1 MRISKSSANRESAQE
16 ARAHLRQIRKLA
28 ADQGSRKNKNEVPGQ
43 PFDRTLLAQS
53 RLYRLSR
60 RLFLERGGSF
70 RAAVLSS
77 ARALGSPTL
86 LNSEVEYN
94 PVEGELLWRANDP
107 IERRDP
113 SRVTQLRAF
122 TTNLFHEQNH
132 RILWSVIPPAP
143 SRREDLRRYLNF
155 VESLVIV
162 LDMAFGDELGP
173 KGSAFFQRIGVAFDP
188 GSKARVEIAGRRA
201 YRNYFQAAGYAT
213 YLTLERY
220 ESSAIHEI
228 TRRLFPQDPTLAA
241 RAAARGT
248 NLNQG
253 FVDKTNLR
261 WQARHGK
268 AVVEALHSNRK
279 SPLVLPR
286 DPLNNIQQ
294 YVFMEEWLQAF
305 GL

>member
-1 MRISKSSANRESAQE
+1 MKSAKPSSGQDSLRE
-16 ARAHLRQIRKLA
+16 ARAHVRQICEA
-28 ADQGSRKNKNEVPGQ
+28 AELQGPRAQKNELPGQ
-43 PFDRTLLAQS
+43 PFDRTLLSRS

-60 RLFLERGGSF
+60 RLFLKKGGTF

-94 PVEGELLWRANDP
+94 PVESELFWRASDRL
-107 IERRDP
+107 ESQDP
-113 SRVTQLRAF
+113 SRVRQLRAF
-122 TTNLFHEQNH
+122 TTNVFHEQNH

-143 SRREDLRRYLNF
+143 SRRTELRRYLNF
-155 VESLVIV
+155 IESLVIV

-173 KGSAFFQRIGVAFDP
+173 KEAAFFQRVGVAFDP
-188 GSKARVEIAGRRA
+188 GTKAKSDFLGRRQ
-201 YRNYFQAAGYAT
+201 YRNYLQAAGHAT

-220 ESSAIHEI
+220 ESDAISEVI
-228 TRRLFPQDPTLAA
+228 GRLFPQNLSQAN
-241 RAAARGT
+241 RAAARGM
-248 NLNQG
+248 NLNRG
-253 FVDKTNLR
+253 FVDQTNTW

-268 AVVEALHSNRK
+268 AVVEALHTKQK

-286 DPLNNIQQ
+286 NPLDNVQQ
-294 YVFMEEWLQAF
+294 FLFVERWLDLF